1 MSPRYHHKQMQN
13 PYFQTKY
20 YEEETVAGRAEKRIE
35 ERILKILNKIWKRR
49 NV

>member
-1 MSPRYHHKQMQN
+1 MQN

-20 YEEETVAGRAEKRIE
+20 YEEETVAGRTEKRIE
-35 ERILKILNKIWKRR
+35 EKVSKILKKIWKRK